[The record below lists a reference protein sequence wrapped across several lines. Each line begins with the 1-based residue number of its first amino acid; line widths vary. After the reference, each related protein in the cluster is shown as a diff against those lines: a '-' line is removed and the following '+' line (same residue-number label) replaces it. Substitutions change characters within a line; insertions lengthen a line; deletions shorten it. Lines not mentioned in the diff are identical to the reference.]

1 VSARVAAAL
10 LLALVAN
17 AGIAG
22 SADAAPC
29 GKPVGKKPPTS
40 TDGSV
45 AALGRYLYWIAGT
58 NGAPTT
64 LARRFDVKTRRW
76 ETLPEP
82 NGERIHGALVA
93 AGGKLFL
100 VGGMNENLHGSGD
113 VQRFDPTTCRW
124 ESFGSLPWKPQSPMA
139 TAVGERVV
147 VAGGQVDNGA
157 HDLRALDFWSTSDAA
172 SFAKD
177 GRSATLPPLAVA
189 RTAGA
194 AVTVG
199 DAVWVVG
206 GRVLTKAKDS
216 LGVSADDVEILAAGA
231 DAWTSGPPLPFS
243 AEVFAV
249 ALPDKTVVVFGRGV
263 LESKHPAILD
273 RGKGEW
279 REAKSRG
286 DKLEF
291 LEGAAV
297 IDGVIYVLG
306 KEIVGGFGG
315 TKTYRV
321 ATYNPRAD
329 SWTIISEFA
338 ETP

>member
-1 VSARVAAAL
+1 VRLSIAAL
-10 LLALVAN
+10 VLIALVGN
-17 AGIAG
+17 
-22 SADAAPC
+22 ADAAPC
-29 GKPVGKKPPTS
+29 GKPLGKKPPAS

-45 AALGRYLYWIAGT
+45 AALGGYLYWIAGT

-64 LARRFDVKTRRW
+64 LARRFDVKARRW
-76 ETLPEP
+76 ESLPEP
-82 NGERIHGALVA
+82 EGERIHASLVA
-93 AGGKLFL
+93 AGGALFL
-100 VGGMNENLHGSGD
+100 VGGMNSNLHGWGD
-113 VQRFDPTTCRW
+113 IQRFDPKTCRW
-124 ESFGSLPWKPQSPMA
+124 ESFGSLPWKPQAAMA
-139 TAVGERVV
+139 TAVGARVV

-157 HDLRALDFWSTSDAA
+157 HDLRTLDYWSADNAA
-172 SFAKD
+172 SIDTKGAIAK
-177 GRSATLPPLAVA
+177 LPALKVA

-199 DAVWVVG
+199 KDVWVVG
-206 GRVLTKAKDS
+206 GRVLSDAKDS
-216 LGVSADDVEILAAGA
+216 FGDTVDDVEILAPGA
-231 DAWTSGPPLPFS
+231 DAWTSGEPLPFS

-273 RGKGEW
+273 RGKGTW

-315 TKTYRV
+315 TRMYRV
-321 ATYNPRAD
+321 ATYNPRSDA
-329 SWTIISEFA
+329 WTIINEFS